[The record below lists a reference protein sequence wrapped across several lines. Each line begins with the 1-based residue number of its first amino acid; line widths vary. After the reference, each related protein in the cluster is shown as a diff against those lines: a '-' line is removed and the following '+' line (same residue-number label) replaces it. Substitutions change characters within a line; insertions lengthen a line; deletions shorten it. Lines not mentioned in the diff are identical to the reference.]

1 MAAPLPR
8 ANGADSSYSNLEVVP
23 STIENT
29 YDASTL
35 QVDHSAYPH
44 QKFQPVPVTS
54 YVGAEPKPWIEHD
67 PSSPPTARDGDG
79 YAPEAVPAYY
89 RPPGAGPSELH
100 DSALPAVP
108 PPTICGI
115 RRKKFWVIAGVIGLL
130 VIAAAVGGGVGGALS
145 NKSSSESA
153 QQSGSGANNGNSG
166 SNTGSGSGSG
176 SGTGTGSGSGSGS
189 GDTTPIAVQDLSIA
203 AIGWES
209 TTGVKQYRVYHQ
221 PANQSNLFESKWDS
235 DEKRWQ
241 LSQITQSTT
250 EPVKRGSPLM
260 AVVGYPHGNS
270 TAFKLVCSSP
280 SPTPTRLVTNAHSSP
295 RHSTTSN
302 PAAS

>member
-1 MAAPLPR
+1 MAAPQPH
-8 ANGADSSYSNLEVVP
+8 ANGADGGYSNLEVVH

-44 QKFQPVPVTS
+44 QKFHPVPVTS
-54 YVGAEPKPWIEHD
+54 YVGPEPKRWLEHD

-115 RRKKFWVIAGVIGLL
+115 RRKKFWIIAGVIGLL
-130 VIAAAVGGGVGGALS
+130 VVAAAVGGGVGGALS

-176 SGTGTGSGSGSGS
+176 SGTGTGTGSGS
-189 GDTTPIAVQDLSIA
+189 GDTTPVAVQDLSIA

-270 TAFKLVCSSP
+270 TAFKLVCQSP
-280 SPTPTRLVTNAHSSP
+280 LPNPHNTGHSRP
-295 RHSTTSN
+295 L
-302 PAAS
+302 

>member
-115 RRKKFWVIAGVIGLL
+115 RRKKFWIIAGVIGLL

-166 SNTGSGSGSG
+166 SNTGSG

>member
-115 RRKKFWVIAGVIGLL
+115 RRKKFWIIAGVIGLL

>member
-115 RRKKFWVIAGVIGLL
+115 RRKKFWIIAGVIGLL

-166 SNTGSGSGSG
+166 SNTGSGSGT
-176 SGTGTGSGSGSGS
+176 GTGSGSGSGSGS

-280 SPTPTRLVTNAHSSP
+280 SSTPTRLVTNAHSSP

>member
-115 RRKKFWVIAGVIGLL
+115 RRKKFWIIAGVIGLL

-176 SGTGTGSGSGSGS
+176 SGTGSGSGSGS